1 MIAQCFGEKLYQWEI
16 PKKDGE
22 VFVVDLENNC
32 AN

>member
-1 MIAQCFGEKLYQWEI
+1 MFWRKALSVGD